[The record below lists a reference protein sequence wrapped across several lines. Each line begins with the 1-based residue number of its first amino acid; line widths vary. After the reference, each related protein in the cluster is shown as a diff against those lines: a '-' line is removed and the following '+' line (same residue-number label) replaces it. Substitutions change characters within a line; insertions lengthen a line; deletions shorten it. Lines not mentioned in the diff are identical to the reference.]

1 MLHAEYVEMTST
13 VESQLR
19 AQLKDL
25 QQKLGDLHCTD
36 VNALRR
42 AYTSLSQHV
51 KALDIESKH
60 IITLMAQIDTQLLT
74 PEYVSQEVGLIASVV
89 STVWVVDRGLRM
101 MHVQAS
107 PLVTRAMVGA
117 AAALVVWRLM
127 RSSSRRLRQLL
138 QNNAKTKAF
147 LLEDWQAVQQ
157 RIQVMLALVDSHKL
171 GG

>member
-1 MLHAEYVEMTST
+1 MLHAEYAEMTST

-51 KALDIESKH
+51 KH

-74 PEYVSQEVGLIASVV
+74 PEYVSQE
-89 STVWVVDRGLRM
+89 
-101 MHVQAS
+101 
-107 PLVTRAMVGA
+107 
-117 AAALVVWRLM
+117 
-127 RSSSRRLRQLL
+127 
-138 QNNAKTKAF
+138 
-147 LLEDWQAVQQ
+147 AVQQ